1 MRERVKKITPRQ
13 RHPRHWFGEEI
24 CNFRQIAANFR
35 RWKYML
41 AQNVI
46 FVIFFNFPKISSF
59 QPLILYF
66 RKKMFDKKNIFR
78 VII

>member
-46 FVIFFNFPKISSF
+46 FVIFFQFSQNK
-59 QPLILYF
+59 
-66 RKKMFDKKNIFR
+66 
-78 VII
+78 